1 MSGSRAAW
9 ALAAGLV
16 YLIGTPGLV
25 LGVALLAVA
34 GAATAGCGTGGDPAG
49 GGQVGDR
56 QWTGE
61 QLTHA
66 QTITGIVE
74 QRRLPQRAAVLALS
88 TAIVESNLINVPYG
102 DRDSLGLFQQRPSQG
117 WGSAEQVSDPA
128 YATNAFLDHL
138 IALEGWW
145 RLPPGVAQQTVQAS
159 AYPERYAP
167 QEASAGELM
176 NRFWRGPDNPPP
188 ANGAAP
194 AAQAAVCGDPGGA
207 STPLDP
213 QQLPPGYRLPAEPNQ
228 RAAVQYALAQLG
240 KPYVFGAKGPDAFDC
255 SGLMQAAWAH
265 AGVPI
270 SAGTTSQIHDGRA
283 VAALGQLAPGD
294 LVFIPGSLGSPSNPR
309 HVGMYAGYGL
319 IVNAYDEGTGVVLE
333 QLDAWEPQVVA
344 IRRVSEPRG
353 ANA

>member
-1 MSGSRAAW
+1 MSGASKA
-9 ALAAGLV
+9 ALATAAAAFLIVLPVALV
-16 YLIGTPGLV
+16 GIAVLAV
-25 LGVALLAVA
+25 SSSLGVAFS
-34 GAATAGCGTGGDPAG
+34 GCSGGPGAG
-49 GGQVGDR
+49 GQQASDR
-56 QWTGE
+56 EWTGE
-61 QLTHA
+61 QMTNA

-74 QRRLPQRAAVLALS
+74 QRQLPQRAAVLALS
-88 TAIVESNLINVPYG
+88 TAIVESDLVNVHHG

-117 WGSAEQVSDPA
+117 WGSAEQVTNPV
-128 YATNAFLDHL
+128 YATNTFLDHL
-138 IALEGWW
+138 VELDDWYEM
-145 RLPPGVAQQTVQAS
+145 PPGVAQQTVQAS
-159 AYPERYAP
+159 AFPDRYAP
-167 QEASAGELM
+167 QEAPASELM

-188 ANGAAP
+188 TNGAEP
-194 AAQAAVCGDPGGA
+194 AAVCGDPGGA

-213 QQLPPGYRLPAEPNQ
+213 QKLPPGYRLPAEPTR

-270 SAGTTSQIHDGRA
+270 SAGTTSQVHDGRA
-283 VAALGQLAPGD
+283 VAALGQIAPGD

-309 HVGMYAGYGL
+309 HVGMYAGHGL
-319 IVNAYDEGTGVVLE
+319 IVNAYDESTGVVLE

-344 IRRVSEPRG
+344 IRRVAEPRG